1 MKPEELELKPEDPV
15 NPVPIAGDVIGD
27 TAYSERFVLKILLK
41 FANLDTLKDEIQEKS
56 FEDDL
61 CTLWDM
67 TAERDVVLF
76 LQKHDVLNLFN
87 FALPM
92 IESARFI
99 EIIVGIIGNMCCQK
113 EVVTGLLKMETF
125 ITSLLEY
132 MKSDDSLILVQ
143 VLRLVSSCLFVA
155 AEEEIQFWMSKF
167 ESVGYSSTLYFILKN
182 SSHKDL
188 LITALENF
196 NTLTSYC
203 NKDNTR
209 IDYFNQF
216 VTTEAIESLATAF
229 KEIIIIQEDI
239 CEIDEKEERVLI
251 ICLQITLNLV
261 GFDRSLEIYSNNKD
275 DILAIIN
282 KILNYYEI
290 KFVNHKEIDSDLVDI
305 IESTNTIVTRLQLSE
320 ISNLDQF
327 FVPSCNIWKALSLLD
342 KTPQNGSSF
351 EDDNKE
357 ELKEFSTQMKPSLST
372 LISLYLAKCSENN
385 LLKGLDEINPHYEE
399 ILCSVQDQDI
409 RSILSKRAANYRT
422 RLKENVDS

>member
-1 MKPEELELKPEDPV
+1 MKPEELESKPEDTE

-87 FALPM
+87 FAVPV

-99 EIIVGIIGNMCCQK
+99 EIIIGIIGNMCCQK
-113 EVVTGLLKMETF
+113 EVVISLLKMESF
-125 ITSLLEY
+125 ITLLLEY

-155 AEEEIQFWMSKF
+155 EEEDLQFWMNKF
-167 ESVGYSSTLYFILKN
+167 ETSGYSSTLYFILKN

-203 NKDNTR
+203 NKDSTR
-209 IDYFNQF
+209 TDYFHQF
-216 VTTEAIESLATAF
+216 VTAEAVESLTTAF
-229 KEIIIIQEDI
+229 NEVTAIQEDL
-239 CEIDEKEERVLI
+239 CETDEMERVLVI
-251 ICLQITLNLV
+251 SLQITLNLL
-261 GFDRSLEIYSNNKD
+261 GFDRSSAIYSNNKE
-275 DILAIIN
+275 DILKVIN
-282 KILNYYEI
+282 KILNYYEN
-290 KFVNHKEIDSDLVDI
+290 KLVNHKEIDSDLVDVI
-305 IESTNTIVTRLQLSE
+305 DSTNTIVTILQLSE
-320 ISNLDQF
+320 TSYFNKF
-327 FVPSCNIWKALSLLD
+327 FVISCNIWKALALMD
-342 KTPQNGSSF
+342 KSSQNGSGF

-357 ELKEFSTQMKPSLST
+357 GVKKFFTQMKPSLST
-372 LISLYLAKCSENN
+372 LICLYLAKCSENN
-385 LLKGLDEINPHYEE
+385 LLKGLDEICQYYED
-399 ILCSVQDQDI
+399 IIGSVQDQEM
-409 RSILSKRAANYRT
+409 RSIVSKRAANYRT